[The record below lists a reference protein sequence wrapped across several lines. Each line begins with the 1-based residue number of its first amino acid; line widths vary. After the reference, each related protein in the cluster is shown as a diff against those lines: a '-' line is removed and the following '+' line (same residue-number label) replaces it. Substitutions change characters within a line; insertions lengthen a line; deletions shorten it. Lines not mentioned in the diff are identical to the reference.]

1 MDSNT
6 TKLLRTHLNSHKINN
21 CVYTNFSAILSFCH
35 NFLANCD
42 TLTGQA
48 IKGQFTGLQV
58 YLVYLKAPIV
68 FQMINAYFYGA
79 SREAHLICWP
89 WVWDTWWWRS
99 SRWQLFRKNY
109 LQNLTEIHY
118 KDNMFLY
125 TWYTIYIH
133 YTYQVYI

>member
-79 SREAHLICWP
+79 SLASSTGLEMCGGDHLVGSIWKVLDFHISIRYACKCKRANGQKMGNVP
-89 WVWDTWWWRS
+89 INFFDCA
-99 SRWQLFRKNY
+99 K
-109 LQNLTEIHY
+109 
-118 KDNMFLY
+118 
-125 TWYTIYIH
+125 
-133 YTYQVYI
+133 